1 MERLIMRNFG
11 PIKKLDIEV
20 KDFQIFIGPQT
31 SGKSTIGK
39 AIYFFK
45 SLRDDLIR
53 YSYQSLDN
61 PESSIPLREYATIIR
76 RKFVNIWGA
85 SNFLQNMY
93 LRFFYSDDVRISIQL
108 KETSTGRIIIQPAFS
123 KAFKTS
129 FSSIIQEA
137 KRYRES
143 VNKSNNGHPHSSE
156 LVNREIEKRAFLSII
171 ERMANQLFND
181 EQEIVFVPAGRS
193 LLSVLSGQLQ
203 NISDRNID
211 LLMRDFLFRISESKS
226 LFNKSLSEIVQEKS
240 LTQNEDI
247 DFPAVET
254 AQRMIHFILN
264 GEYRNDRDGEKIFIS
279 PDKYVKLNFSSSGQQ
294 ESLWILHLIF
304 LFILDNKKCFF
315 IIEEPEAH
323 LYPEAQKKMIDLIA
337 LLFNHRQNKIFI
349 TTHSPY
355 ILASVNNLIMA
366 ANVGKNDASVQN
378 LVDKNIWINIA
389 QVGAYFIRK
398 GLPENI
404 IDPELLLIK
413 NEAIDSASTIINRE
427 FDALYELQ

>member
-1 MERLIMRNFG
+1 MERLVMRNFG
-11 PIKKLDIEV
+11 PINELDIEV
-20 KDFQIFIGPQT
+20 KNFQVFIGPQT
-31 SGKSTIGK
+31 SGKSTICK
-39 AIYFFK
+39 TIYFFK

-53 YSYQSLDN
+53 YLYE
-61 PESSIPLREYATIIR
+61 P
-76 RKFVNIWGA
+76 
-85 SNFLQNMY
+85 
-93 LRFFYSDDVRISIQL
+93 
-108 KETSTGRIIIQPAFS
+108 
-123 KAFKTS
+123 
-129 FSSIIQEA
+129 
-137 KRYRES
+137 
-143 VNKSNNGHPHSSE
+143 
-156 LVNREIEKRAFLSII
+156 IEKRKDKDPIEEYEKVIRGKFVGIWGTTLHLKNAYLRYYYAEDSYITVSLEENTNIIRTGFSPYFLKIFHEIIPVVRQSYESFNQLNSAHHLVSKELEKRTYLSII
-171 ERMANQLFND
+171 ENLANQLFND
-181 EQEIVFVPAGRS
+181 DQEIVFVPAGRS

-226 LFNKSLSEIVQEKS
+226 LFSKSLHEIVLEKS

-254 AQRMIHFILN
+254 AQRMIQSILN

-279 PDKYVKLNFSSSGQQ
+279 PDKYVKLNYSSSGQQ

-323 LYPEAQKKMIDLIA
+323 LYPEAQKKVIDLIS
-337 LLFNHRQNKIFI
+337 LLFNHQQNKILI

-378 LVDKNIWINIA
+378 VIDKNIWINID
-389 QVGAYFIRK
+389 QVGAYFIRE

-427 FDALYELQ
+427 FDMLYEMQ

>member
-1 MERLIMRNFG
+1 MRNFG

-20 KDFQIFIGPQT
+20 KDFQVFIGPQT
-31 SGKSTIGK
+31 NGKSTIGK

-61 PESSIPLREYATIIR
+61 PESSIPLREYMTIIR
-76 RKFVNIWGA
+76 SKFVNIWGT
-85 SNFLQNMY
+85 SNHLQNMH
-93 LRFFYSDDVRISIQL
+93 LRYFYSEDIRISIKL
-108 KETSTGRIIIQPAFS
+108 KETSSGKFAIQPIFSSAFR
-123 KAFKTS
+123 TG

-254 AQRMIHFILN
+254 AQRMIQFILN